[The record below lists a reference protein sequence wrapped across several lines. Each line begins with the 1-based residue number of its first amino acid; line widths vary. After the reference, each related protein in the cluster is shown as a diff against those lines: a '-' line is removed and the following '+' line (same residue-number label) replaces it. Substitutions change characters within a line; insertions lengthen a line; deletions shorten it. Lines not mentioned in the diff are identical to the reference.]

1 MKFTLNTRD
10 LINLAIYFV
19 IYFIISFAFG
29 MLGIIAPIFMF
40 IGWTIT
46 LLLGGI
52 IMVLYMYR
60 VPKMWAL
67 TLMGLLIGLGMV
79 VTGHPWIFLLAV
91 MIPCFIADT
100 IITRFHSPVQHNT
113 FTVMIGY
120 TLVSVGWFI
129 FGLIPYVNM
138 SQDPTMMKNMIDNMG
153 EEYTDKMIQL
163 FTYQTLGIW
172 AVAVIILSLLGGYL
186 GAKVANKHF
195 RKSGLIK

>member
-1 MKFTLNTRD
+1 MKFTINTRD

-19 IYFIISFAFG
+19 IYFVISFAFG

-40 IGWTIT
+40 VGWIIT
-46 LLLGGI
+46 LLIGGI

-79 VTGHPWIFLLAV
+79 GTGHPWTFLPAV
-91 MIPCFIADT
+91 VIPGFIADA
-100 IITRFHSPVQHNT
+100 IITRFQSPVKHTT

-120 TLVSVGWFI
+120 TLIAVGWFV
-129 FGLIPYVNM
+129 FALIPYVNM
-138 SQDPTMMKNMIDNMG
+138 TQDQKMMESIIKSMG
-153 EEYTDKMIQL
+153 HDYADKMAQL

-172 AVAVIILSLLGGYL
+172 AVVVVILSLLGGYI
-186 GAKVANKHF
+186 GAMVTRKHF
-195 RKSGLIK
+195 QKAGLVK